1 MQDIPRLG
9 LKGAIMRKYLFAALL
24 IVPLMVGSA
33 SGKSIT
39 WDANTEPDLAGYR
52 VYLRDLPS
60 GSFTIGL
67 DVVTTPGEVHI
78 IPLADLGVTTE
89 GHEFYV
95 TAYDTSG
102 NESDPSNTVND
113 EKPGPPSGCRII
125 P

>member
-1 MQDIPRLG
+1 
-9 LKGAIMRKYLFAALL
+9 MRKYLFTILL
-24 IVPLMVGSA
+24 VIPLIVGSA
-33 SGKSIT
+33 FGKSIT
-39 WDANTEPDLAGYR
+39 WDANTELDLAGYR

-60 GSFTIGL
+60 GSFAMGL
-67 DVVTTPGEVHI
+67 DVLTTPGEVHV

-102 NESDPSNTVND
+102 NESDPSNIVND
-113 EKPGPPSGCRII
+113 ETPGPPGGCRII